1 MRTIRRLAKVSAR
14 GQCRASPIH
23 HFLIVMLT
31 LFFPLAAIS
40 AEARQNEGSVKIK
53 QSTRPATVVIIG
65 ASYAKGWGITEL
77 NGLKVINRGVGGEQ
91 THEILARFDKDALA
105 LSPRGVIIWGFIND
119 IFRSTP
125 EELDKKLVRSRENMI
140 SMIDKAQS
148 KGIVPILATE
158 VTLPVPDG
166 WLDQIV
172 NWIGTL
178 RGKKSY
184 QDYINGHVR
193 EMNHWVRRVAAER
206 KLTVLDFEKVLADE
220 DGGRKIEY
228 TTQDGTHLSPKA
240 YAALTDSIKNLNFQ
254 L

>member
-1 MRTIRRLAKVSAR
+1 MQTIRRVAKVL
-14 GQCRASPIH
+14 ASEQRRVNSVHP
-23 HFLIVMLT
+23 FLIFALA
-31 LFFPLAAIS
+31 LFFPLAAMS
-40 AEARQNEGSVKIK
+40 AEGRQNDGLVKIK
-53 QSTRPATVVIIG
+53 QSTRPATLVIIG
-65 ASYAKGWGITEL
+65 ASYAKSWNIIDLG
-77 NGLKVINRGVGGEQ
+77 GLKVINRGVGGEQ
-91 THEILARFDKDALA
+91 THEILARFDKDVLA

-125 EELDKKLVRSRENMI
+125 EEVDKKIVRTRENLM

-148 KGIVPILATE
+148 KGIVPVLATE

-166 WLDQIV
+166 WLDQIA

-184 QDYINGHVR
+184 QDYINAYVI
-193 EMNHWVRRVAAER
+193 EMNHWLRRVAVEK

-220 DGGRKIEY
+220 NGRRKIEY

-240 YAALTDSIKNLNFQ
+240 YAALTDSVKNLNF
-254 L
+254 